1 MNDKPQGIYEQTLF
15 SLFALGAAIL
25 AAITLLILYDVVAR
39 LTGLA
44 TFPHTLAATEYGLY
58 YLTLLG
64 APWLVRIKR
73 HIYLQLLSAVAP
85 ARLRPV
91 LARLCY
97 LLCVIVCAVI
107 CWYAGQVTLETWLR
121 GDLEVRSFDMP
132 RWLIFA
138 VMPLSFA
145 LLTVE
150 FGRYL
155 LGFDDMYD
163 AEIGI
168 RE

>member
-1 MNDKPQGIYEQTLF
+1 M
-15 SLFALGAAIL
+15 
-25 AAITLLILYDVVAR
+25 
-39 LTGLA
+39 
-44 TFPHTLAATEYGLY
+44 
-58 YLTLLG
+58 
-64 APWLVRIKR
+64 RIKR
-73 HIYLQLLSAVAP
+73 HIYLQLLTALAP
-85 ARLRPV
+85 PALRPL
-91 LARLCY
+91 LARLSY

-107 CWYAGQVTLETWLR
+107 CWYAAQVTIEAWIR
-121 GDLEVRSFDMP
+121 GDEEVRSFDMP

-138 VMPLSFA
+138 VMPVSFA

-163 AEIGI
+163 AEIAI